1 MSEETLTPSEK
12 ASLARLN
19 AQCLLINNLPTVLQK
34 AGLKAGLSRGG
45 KKNLLTLG
53 LKGYKTKG
61 ITYPLQKVLCHL
73 GQPDKLVNAV
83 TADLSPPK
91 AFIHATPAQLSQLQ
105 PRVDFYIRSNE
116 TATGKGRNRDRKVIF
131 SDYVTGER
139 MTELQDA
146 RSGNSV
152 LNPSGGNAG
161 EGWNVGLKEFS
172 WTYDN
177 KHEGDK
183 IVKANM
189 IMYFG
194 SLTELTNNYYLDF
207 LFVSGRRTTAGSSD
221 IEENDQ
227 VKIDRLKKS
236 INARNLKT
244 VPTNAKSPRALT
256 AIHRDARQL
265 KVIVGWAS
273 PPTQL
278 PDLFETAAQAKGF
291 YDAIDNSQRTL
302 LLNLTQYDINF
313 NQNGS
318 VEVTLEYIA
327 SSDAFIVS
335 AQADILADHSQRVGQ
350 AAVSTGRGYLGS
362 LANTN
367 GRLSEF
373 FPEGYLFTTL
383 NQAFKS
389 SNTTADAGSEVFGVT
404 GSRILAEVE
413 HLSELSELYSLTNAD
428 PDKIRKNTLYLEAAE
443 AAYAEYLAASAASK
457 YSGFLTK
464 LINNNRCFYAL
475 AKLEAIKAQANQS
488 GPPPKYFKIKT
499 LNASTEK
506 THAREFAITS
516 VAATKM
522 RLLAAAI
529 AAAKKEGVSPQEYL
543 DGDDTIGGRDGILN
557 PNDPVKD
564 TLVLGNRA
572 RGHREI
578 LFVRLGDLIQVAAD
592 SCLMDPSTQIVLG
605 SFSPRQARMR
615 GFNDGDLVCLAELPI
630 SLDYFGQWF
639 FDHVISAD
647 RDTYP
652 FRRFLDDLVN
662 DLINPILNE
671 LCSPQNTSL
680 AVAYTNCTLAITDPK
695 SPIAAG
701 GIIGDGLAKLAQSAA
716 DKASRAGKDK
726 PLTTLILIH
735 AEQVNDNRDGNREDD
750 EKEGVY
756 HFFLG
761 ADRGLVKEFNFSQK
775 QMPQLRAM
783 NIEKVSQGASKA
795 GILILP
801 MDVSIRMVGNALLRN
816 GSMIYV
822 NADYGV
828 GRRVADSLKL
838 GGYYRVYKSTNT
850 IKPGLFETTVDCIFE
865 RPRLNP
871 APKQDDFTSDE
882 ILLSFGAGPPP

>member
-1 MSEETLTPSEK
+1 MPELTPSEK
-12 ASLARLN
+12 ASLARQN
-19 AQCLLINNLPTVLQK
+19 AQCLLINNLPLVLQK
-34 AGLKAGLSRGG
+34 TGLKAGLSRGG
-45 KKNLLTLG
+45 EKSKLTLG
-53 LKGYKTKG
+53 LEGYKTPG
-61 ITYPLQKVLCHL
+61 IDSSLQKVLCHL

-116 TATGKGRNRDRKVIF
+116 TEGGLSRNRDRKVIF

-207 LFVSGRRTTAGSSD
+207 LFVTGRRTSAGSSD
-221 IEENDQ
+221 GETDQ
-227 VKIDRLKKS
+227 EKIKRLRDSVSKGVEGQH
-236 INARNLKT
+236 NAAMK
-244 VPTNAKSPRALT
+244 ALRSAT

-278 PDLFETAAQAKGF
+278 PDLFETPADAKGF
-291 YDAIDNSQRTL
+291 YEAIDNSQRTL

-318 VEVTLEYIA
+318 VEVALEYIA
-327 SSDAFIVS
+327 SSDAFMVS
-335 AQADILADHSQRVGQ
+335 AQADILADHSYRNDLGMVP
-350 AAVSTGRGYLGS
+350 TGRGGLGRA
-362 LANTN
+362 ANTS
-367 GRLSEF
+367 GRLGEF
-373 FPEGYLFTTL
+373 FPDGYLYTTL
-383 NQAFKS
+383 AGALKGIW
-389 SNTTADAGSEVFGVT
+389 DAERTVVDEDGVERFGVV

-413 HLSELSELYSLTNAD
+413 HLAELAELYSLTIGGNSAEED
-428 PDKIRKNTLYLEAAE
+428 KEKIRKNNLYLEAAE
-443 AAYAEYLAASAASK
+443 AVYAEYLSSAAANK
-457 YSGFLTK
+457 YSSFLRK
-464 LINNNRCFYAL
+464 LINNHRCFHSF
-475 AKLEAIKAQANQS
+475 AKLEAIKVNANRS
-488 GPPPKYFKIKT
+488 GTPPKYFKLETLAHADPSANGAHGRAGVAIETAARMKMDMLAATNIRAKT
-499 LNASTEK
+499 LGTTA
-506 THAREFAITS
+506 
-516 VAATKM
+516 
-522 RLLAAAI
+522 
-529 AAAKKEGVSPQEYL
+529 QEYL
-543 DGDDTIGGRDGILN
+543 DGDGKTGGLDGILN
-557 PNDPVKD
+557 PNDSRKEVAAGWA
-564 TLVLGNRA
+564 LEGY
-572 RGHREI
+572 REI

-592 SCLMDPSTQIVLG
+592 SCLMDPATQIVLG
-605 SFSPRQARMR
+605 SFSPREARMR
-615 GFNDGDLVCLAELPI
+615 GFNDADLVCLAELPI

-652 FRRFLDDLVN
+652 FRRFLDDLIN

-671 LCSPQNTSL
+671 LCSPQDTRL
-680 AVAYTNCTLAITDPK
+680 TVAYTNCTLSITDPK
-695 SPIAAG
+695 SPIVAG
-701 GIIGDGLAKLAQSAA
+701 GIIGDKLVALAQQAA
-716 DKASRAGKDK
+716 DRASRAGKDK

-735 AEQVNDNRDGNREDD
+735 AEQVNDNRDGNRAND

-783 NIEKVSQGASKA
+783 NIEKVNQGASKA
-795 GILILP
+795 GVLILP
-801 MDVSIRMVGNALLRN
+801 MDVSLRMVGNALLRN

-838 GGYYRVYKSTNT
+838 GGYYRVYKSVNT
-850 IKPGLFETTVDCIFE
+850 IKPGLFETTVECIFE
-865 RPRLNP
+865 RPRINP
-871 APKQDDFTSDE
+871 APKKKDRS
-882 ILLSFGAGPPP
+882 